1 VDYLVQTGTVVAV
14 VQEPLTERG
23 RRSRE
28 RIVDAAAAV
37 VAERGAGGASLDQI
51 LEVAGASKSQ
61 LYHYFSDKG
70 DLVRAVIARRLGET
84 VDGQGP
90 LLTELDSFAAI
101 RRWFDMLIDENE
113 KHGCPGCPLGT
124 LASELADRDEA
135 ARAELAGCFA
145 TWMGYLVDGLA
156 RMQARGD
163 LATDADPRRL
173 GNAVFASVQGGLLLS
188 KTAKDPQY
196 LRDALDA
203 SYAHLC
209 SFHPTDEGRGPPG
222 R

>member
-1 VDYLVQTGTVVAV
+1 MA
-14 VQEPLTERG
+14 ERG
-23 RRSRE
+23 R
-28 RIVDAAAAV
+28 
-37 VAERGAGGASLDQI
+37 GLPASTEI
-51 LEVAGASKSQ
+51 LEAAGASKGQ

-90 LLTELDSFAAI
+90 LLTELDSLAAI

-113 KHGCPGCPLGT
+113 NQAAP
-124 LASELADRDEA
+124 AA
-135 ARAELAGCFA
+135 ARHARQRARRPQRGRSGRIGRL
-145 TWMGYLVDGLA
+145 LRHLDGLPGQ
-156 RMQARGD
+156 RPR
-163 LATDADPRRL
+163 TDAGPRRPRRRRRPPPARERRVRQPP
-173 GNAVFASVQGGLLLS
+173 GWPAAVEDHE
-188 KTAKDPQY
+188 DPQY

-209 SFHPTDEGRGPPG
+209 SFRPIDEGRGPPD